1 MVIILIAIAI
11 FMVLWIITSGIHID
25 MTPVEHTTK
34 AIFAL
39 NYLKFEL

>member
-11 FMVLWIITSGIHID
+11 FMVLWIINSGIHIE

-34 AIFAL
+34 AIITL
-39 NYLKFEL
+39 NHLRFEL